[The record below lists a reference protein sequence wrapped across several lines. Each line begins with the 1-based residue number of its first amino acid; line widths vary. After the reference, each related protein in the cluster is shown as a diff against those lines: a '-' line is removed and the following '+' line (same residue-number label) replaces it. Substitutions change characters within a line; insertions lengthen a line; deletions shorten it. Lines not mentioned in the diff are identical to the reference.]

1 MNQIRSCG
9 FWVRKCNSLV
19 RCTILICVRCK
30 HLRGRFQQQEIADLP
45 QERMSEEPTF
55 NYSGVDF
62 SGSFLVKDGRK
73 ESERYGA
80 LYTL

>member
-1 MNQIRSCG
+1 M
-9 FWVRKCNSLV
+9 
-19 RCTILICVRCK
+19 
-30 HLRGRFQQQEIADLP
+30 RGRFQQQEIADLP